1 MNLGKHTFRVMANGY
16 RKKRLKE
23 YYEESSKGQA
33 PIEVEAGSRGKNI
46 PIFIQPIVSPIQ
58 VPVNMRF
65 SGNYPNAPYPQQQQA
80 PYPQQQTAPPAQQ
93 TAEVAAPPE
102 KKGLI
107 NNAASIGG
115 YEIPSMESK
124 ARMSEMRPE
133 MQPMK
138 TITYPL
144 IPRNPAKGEPIMAYA
159 KISWNAK
166 TNGYNYEVVEPKI
179 TENIKNVIEKI
190 KELLEEKLDVD
201 FSRLKISE
209 ATDYLRSEIDK
220 LLDYYKFEITDTEK
234 KVLQYFIERDFMGLG
249 KIEPIMHDLQIED
262 ISCDGIGI
270 PIFVFHRNPELGSI
284 TTNIIFYDGDEL
296 DSFITKLGQLTGK
309 SLSVSEPLLDGAL
322 PDGSRLQAT
331 LATDI
336 ARKGS
341 NFTIRKF
348 SDEPITPIHLLKY
361 GSVNVRNLAYLWM
374 AVDYGRS
381 ILVSGGTASGKTS
394 FLNAI
399 SLFIRPDKKIISIE
413 DTAELRLPHPHW
425 VPTVART
432 TVATIQN
439 SNEID
444 MFALLKESLRQ
455 RPDYIIVGEVRGQE
469 AFVLFQQMAT
479 GHPSYST
486 IHAENME
493 KLVDRLTTAPI
504 SLPKTLV
511 GSLDLVVF
519 LLRVRYRD
527 KFVRRMNEVVEMV
540 EFPQNSDFPITN
552 KVFKWNSVNDEVETA
567 SKSILLKKI
576 TESTGMSEQDV
587 FDEMRRRMIVL
598 NWMLER
604 NITEYKQVYEV
615 VNMYYHYPNRVLA
628 TITGGE

>member
-23 YYEESSKGQA
+23 YYEESSKAQG
-33 PIEVEAGSRGKNI
+33 PIEVGPGGQGRNI
-46 PIFIQPIVSPIQ
+46 PIFIQPIVSPVQI
-58 VPVNMRF
+58 PVNMRF
-65 SGNYPNAPYPQQQQA
+65 SGNYPSAPYPQQPAQV
-80 PYPQQQTAPPAQQ
+80 QQQPVQMQQ
-93 TAEVAAPPE
+93 PVQVQQVLEKPE
-102 KKGLI
+102 KRELI
-107 NNAASIGG
+107 KNAVSIEG

-124 ARMSEMRPE
+124 AKMSEVRQE

-138 TITYPL
+138 TLTYPL
-144 IPRNPAKGEPIMAYA
+144 IPRNPTKGEPIMAYA
-159 KISWNAK
+159 KISWDAK
-166 TNGYNYEVVEPKI
+166 TNSYKYEVVEPQI
-179 TENIKNVIEKI
+179 TDNIKGVIAKV

-220 LLDYYKFEITDTEK
+220 LLDYYNFEITDMEK
-234 KVLQYFIERDFMGLG
+234 RILQYFIERDFMGLG
-249 KIEPIMHDLQIED
+249 KIEPIMHDIQIED

-284 TTNIIFYDGDEL
+284 ATNIIFYDGDEL

-432 TVATIQN
+432 TVATSQN

-486 IHAENME
+486 IHAENMD

-511 GSLDLVVF
+511 GSLDLVIF

-540 EFPQNSDFPITN
+540 DFPQDADFPVTN
-552 KVFKWNSVNDEVETA
+552 TVFKWNSINDDVETA
-567 SKSILLKKI
+567 SKSVLLKKI
-576 TESTGMSEQDV
+576 TEATGMSEQDV

-598 NWMLER
+598 NWMLEK
-604 NITEYKQVYEV
+604 NITEYKNVYEV